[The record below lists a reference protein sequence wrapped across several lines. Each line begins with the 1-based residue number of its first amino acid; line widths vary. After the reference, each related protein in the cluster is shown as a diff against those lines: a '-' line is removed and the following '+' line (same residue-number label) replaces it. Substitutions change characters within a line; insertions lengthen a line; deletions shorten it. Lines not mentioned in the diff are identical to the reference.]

1 MNLGESAA
9 TEQLAF
15 VTIDATETGVR
26 LRVDA
31 VRAGE
36 GNGPVGF
43 VGLLEG
49 PACKFARTLST
60 SYKVSRPLGGA
71 GSGSA
76 LAESYVAD
84 PCYWTPA
91 LPFLYRLVGE
101 VARADGTTMP
111 LDRQIG
117 FRRLRAERASLRL
130 EGERVVF
137 RGAAVASFGVDG
149 LNDAR
154 NAGTM
159 LIVGESSEELCLAA
173 DRTGVGIIVDLRNA
187 SNPLDATLRW
197 LAWHAS
203 VMAVILDAEATS
215 AGRQAGMLVANGV
228 RAAAEPSPADARL
241 SPNLLVVELSPGER
255 PPAWVA
261 SSRCPVIAVR
271 RGAAY
276 ADFTGA
282 RAACDQLQA
291 DLAPEFNLAGYFV
304 SRE

>member
-1 MNLGESAA
+1 MNTGETAA

-15 VTIDATETGVR
+15 VTIDATETGLR

-36 GNGPVGF
+36 SAGPVGF
-43 VGLLEG
+43 AGQLEG
-49 PACKFARTLST
+49 PVCKFARTLST

-71 GSGSA
+71 DSGRA

-101 VARADGTTMP
+101 VARADGTTLP
-111 LDRQIG
+111 LDRLIG
-117 FRRLRAERASLRL
+117 FRRLRPERASLRL

-149 LNDAR
+149 LDDAR

-173 DRTGVGIIVDLRNA
+173 DGTGVGLIADLRNQ
-187 SNPLDATLRW
+187 SSPLDATLRR
-197 LAWHAS
+197 LALHPS

-215 AGRQAGMLVANGV
+215 AGRQAGLLVANGI
-228 RAAAEPSPADARL
+228 RAAAEPSPADLHFA
-241 SPNLLVVELSPGER
+241 PNLFVVELSPGES
-255 PPAWVA
+255 PPAWMA